1 MLKMTGVKL
10 EQISDTDKYLFVK
23 KGLKGGD
30 FILLRVM
37 LKQIINTW
45 MIMTLKNC
53 QNLYVTL
60 IWTICMVGDWVNIFL
75 MADLSGKK
83 CQ

>member
-23 KGLKGGD
+23 KGLKGGN

-45 MIMTLKNC
+45 I
-53 QNLYVTL
+53 
-60 IWTICMVGDWVNIFL
+60 NINPKTVKIYMLPWYEQFVWL
-75 MADLSGKK
+75 GIEWISSLW
-83 CQ
+83 QI